1 MDVHDIA
8 ELRQIVGGAN
18 RDVLVICGSVR
29 AGNHAML
36 LQLLVRAHKQE
47 QTITRF

>member
-1 MDVHDIA
+1 MDVHDFA
-8 ELRQIVGGAN
+8 ELRQIVGAAN
-18 RDVLVICGSVR
+18 RDIHVICGSVR
-29 AGNHAML
+29 PGNHAMV